1 MSTVL
6 IRLKIKDGMEK
17 RYEEIQKAL
26 YEQTHRLEK
35 GVLRYEAWRCQDP
48 GVYYCLL
55 AFADYNTFLIG
66 HQISDHHEEATPPLM
81 EVIEDEQ
88 LEWVDPVQGASPLP
102 PTNTQ
107 ELPEDAPDIA
117 KTYDEILRIVAPNWW
132 NELR

>member
-1 MSTVL
+1 
-6 IRLKIKDGMEK
+6 
-17 RYEEIQKAL
+17 
-26 YEQTHRLEK
+26 
-35 GVLRYEAWRCQDP
+35 
-48 GVYYCLL
+48 
-55 AFADYNTFLIG
+55 
-66 HQISDHHEEATPPLM
+66 M

-102 PTNTQ
+102 PTNPQ

>member
-55 AFADYNTFLIG
+55 AFADYNTFLIA
-66 HQISDHHEEATPPLM
+66 HQLSAHHEEATPPLM

-102 PTNTQ
+102 PTNPQ

>member
-88 LEWVDPVQGASPLP
+88 L
-102 PTNTQ
+102 
-107 ELPEDAPDIA
+107 
-117 KTYDEILRIVAPNWW
+117 
-132 NELR
+132 

>member
-1 MSTVL
+1 MC
-6 IRLKIKDGMEK
+6 IRDS
-17 RYEEIQKAL
+17 
-26 YEQTHRLEK
+26 
-35 GVLRYEAWRCQDP
+35 
-48 GVYYCLL
+48 
-55 AFADYNTFLIG
+55 
-66 HQISDHHEEATPPLM
+66 QISDHHEEATPPLM

-102 PTNTQ
+102 PTNPQ